1 MRDINFFEQYTKK
14 KDRKL
19 DKKIIFFAL
28 GSLIVIIFATYSVF
42 NAIKIRQETNAV
54 NALRATTE
62 DPKTLE
68 RVEAIKA
75 KENEVRKFRESVG
88 KIKTLDE
95 SIMERDIIGEELLGI
110 ISRRMPENM
119 VLTYLK
125 VANPLIEMSGVAQ
138 DKWIVAEFTKGL
150 EDIPNVES
158 IFVSN
163 ITTEDA
169 YYSFD
174 LTITLEDVIDD
185 VEEEG
190 QEGQEDSDES
200 ETEGDQTEG
209 EE

>member
-42 NAIKIRQETNAV
+42 NAIKIRQETNAI
-54 NALRATTE
+54 NSLRATTE

-68 RVEAIKA
+68 RVEAIKT
-75 KENEVRKFRESVG
+75 KEIEVQNFRDSVS

-95 SIMERDIIGEELLGI
+95 SIMKRDIIGEELLGI
-110 ISRRMPENM
+110 ISKRMPENM

-125 VANPLIEMSGVAQ
+125 IANPIIEMTGVAQ

-150 EDIPNVES
+150 EDIENVEN

-174 LTITLEDVIDD
+174 LTITLEDVINND
-185 VEEEG
+185 EEQEGEEG
-190 QEGQEDSDES
+190 QEADES
-200 ETEGDQTEG
+200 EETETEG